1 MAATRNLLG
10 VALSADE
17 AFGLMKSL
25 PSGRGLPGYGNGCAD
40 CCWRRGG
47 LPRVDPA
54 DHHREA
60 GAGEGGG
67 IRRSRPA
74 RTAGGGVAAG
84 PGLSWVVLAL
94 AEVIDDAAG
103 FAHPVGAAWR
113 GVAHDTVGERRGGLV
128 EPPGCP
134 PDAAFPVPGLLQQA
148 REDVR
153 GSGDRQRGPG
163 GQRAGEAADPDVQP
177 DLGPVVAG
185 CLPYGRD
192 QVAGGAADGADPL
205 PFGRVPVPA
214 GARLGLGCGVV
225 QRVGD
230 GRVGSVGRPVAA
242 GMLAAGGQPEDV
254 PQVGECRLDVME
266 AVDGRPGSPRGGGL
280 AAAAGAGAGRASPAR
295 PPGWRRRARGRRA

>member
-1 MAATRNLLG
+1 
-10 VALSADE
+10 
-17 AFGLMKSL
+17 MKSL
-25 PSGRGLPGYGNGCAD
+25 PSGRGLPGCGNGGAG
-40 CCWRRGG
+40 CWRRGG
-47 LPRVDPA
+47 LPRVGPG

-74 RTAGGGVAAG
+74 RAAGGGVAAG
-84 PGLSWVVLAL
+84 SGLSWAVLAL

-103 FAHPVGAAWR
+103 FAHPVGAAGR
-113 GVAHDTVGERRGGLV
+113 GVAHDAVGERRGGLV

-134 PDAAFPVPGLLQQA
+134 PDAAVPVPGPLQPA
-148 REDVR
+148 REEVR

-177 DLGPVVAG
+177 DLGPVVAD
-185 CLPYGRD
+185 CLPDGRD

-214 GARLGLGCGVV
+214 GARLGLGCGLV

-230 GRVGSVGRPVAA
+230 GSVGSVGRPVAA
-242 GMLAAGGQPEDV
+242 GMPAAGGQPEDV
-254 PQVGECRLDVME
+254 PQVSECRLDVSE
-266 AVDGRPGSPRGGGL
+266 AVGGRAWLAARRPARRGDAEQEQGL
-280 AAAAGAGAGRASPAR
+280 AGPAR
-295 PPGWRRRARGRRA
+295 PPGWRRRARGRRAWRRRRCGCR